1 VKPCS
6 FDHIRRVT
14 LSRWE
19 VRGER
24 EFRGGV
30 STDSRRIREGDLF
43 VAIQGEKFNGNKFVM
58 QAVSAGASGVLIDQ
72 TLNPDVRTE
81 LERTSA
87 TIMQTDQSVRA
98 LGRLAASY
106 RREIRSKVIAVG
118 GSNGKTT
125 TKQIIHSLLS
135 QKFSGVASPRSFNNN
150 IGLPLTLLSVEP
162 QHDYVILEVGTNAL
176 GEIAALGAMAIPD
189 IAVITGV
196 GLEHLEQL
204 MNLNAV
210 AVEEASLARFT
221 TDDGMLFFNKSAPEL
236 LHALRLSKVLQV
248 TVGFVGAGA
257 DIEVTPRQQDI
268 TGISFEIN
276 GRSEFH
282 LSLLGWHNAINAAL
296 AIGVARRMGL
306 SEEELRAGLAGVKAS
321 SMRLEPQTLGT
332 HWILNDAYNANPSST
347 EVAMRTFAELTLP
360 MVNRRRPRKVV
371 VLADMLELGT
381 SAGEHH
387 LRMGQLAAELKLD
400 GLVAI
405 GSLAS
410 WAAIAAE
417 KCGMTTVH
425 FTDVQQA
432 LDGRSQWLGTGDAI
446 LLKGSRGMHLEDLVK
461 GLSVGK
467 LPQTADY
474 V

>member
-1 VKPCS
+1 MKPCS

-14 LSRWE
+14 LSRW
-19 VRGER
+19 VLRGER

-30 STDSRRIREGDLF
+30 STDSRQIHEGDLF
-43 VAIQGEKFNGNKFVM
+43 VAIRGDKFNGNQFVM

-72 TLNPDVRTE
+72 TLDADVLAE
-81 LERTSA
+81 LQRTSA

-106 RREIRSKVIAVG
+106 RRDMRAKVIAVG

-125 TKQIIHSLLS
+125 TKQIIHSLLA
-135 QKFSGVASPRSFNNN
+135 QKFCGIASPKSFNNN

-162 QHDYVILEVGTNAL
+162 HHDYVVLEVGTNAP
-176 GEIAALGAMAIPD
+176 GEVAALGALANPD
-189 IAVITGV
+189 MAVITGV

-204 MNLNAV
+204 VDLNSV

-221 TDDGMLFFNKSAPEL
+221 ADDGMLFFNKSSPEL
-236 LHALRLSKVLQV
+236 LNALRLNKTPRV
-248 TVGFVGAGA
+248 TVGFPGLGA
-257 DIEVTPRQQDI
+257 DIEVTRLRQDI

-282 LSLLGWHNAINAAL
+282 TALLGRHNAVNAAL
-296 AIGVARRMGL
+296 AIGVAQRMGL
-306 SEEELRAGLAGVKAS
+306 SEDDIRAGLAAVKAVP
-321 SMRLEPQTLGT
+321 MRLEPQTLGT
-332 HWILNDAYNANPSST
+332 HWVLNDAYNANPSST
-347 EVAMRTFAELTLP
+347 EVALRTFAELVLP
-360 MVNRRRPRKVV
+360 IVNRRHPRKVV

-400 GLVAI
+400 ALVAI

-410 WAAIAAE
+410 WAAIGAE
-417 KCGMTTVH
+417 KCGLTTFH
-425 FTDVQQA
+425 YPDVQRAVDNQ
-432 LDGRSQWLGTGDAI
+432 DRWLHTGDAL
-446 LLKGSRGMHLEDLVK
+446 LLKGSRGMHLENLVK
-461 GLSVGK
+461 GLSVGR
-467 LPQTADY
+467 LPQTVDY
-474 V
+474 A